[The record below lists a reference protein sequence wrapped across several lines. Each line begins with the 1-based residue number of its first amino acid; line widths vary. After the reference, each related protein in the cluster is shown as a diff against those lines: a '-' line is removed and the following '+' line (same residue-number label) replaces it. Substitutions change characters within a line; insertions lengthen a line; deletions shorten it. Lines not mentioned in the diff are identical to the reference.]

1 LFAELNRGLL
11 TLSRTAE
18 LNTLNVRYK
27 LKLLKEQ
34 VTGFTTTNL
43 ENLFIELD
51 NFWGVDAKKLLR
63 LDTKIVGFI
72 F

>member
-11 TLSRTAE
+11 TLSRTAG

-34 VTGFTTTNL
+34 VIGFTTTNL
-43 ENLFIELD
+43 ENLFIELE

>member
-34 VTGFTTTNL
+34 VIGFTTTNL
-43 ENLFIELD
+43 ENLFIELE

>member
-1 LFAELNRGLL
+1 
-11 TLSRTAE
+11 
-18 LNTLNVRYK
+18 
-27 LKLLKEQ
+27 
-34 VTGFTTTNL
+34 
-43 ENLFIELD
+43 LFIELD